1 MIRSDLFH
9 LTTADLDLATVWA
22 EPCLRFGDDTDRPV
36 GACLACGWLMD
47 DHDHAHDHAPAEGLG
62 VGVVTALGAGSRR
75 GTRGKTLVQSMERRA
90 S

>member
-47 DHDHAHDHAPAEGLG
+47 DHAHAPAEGLG